1 VLKKWINPDPSGDPH
16 HELWAEI
23 ARTFGELLKATK
35 RKKLERSRQQTEGKG
50 MDRYLG
56 FADLRAAM
64 GHNHLL

>member
-1 VLKKWINPDPSGDPH
+1 M
-16 HELWAEI
+16 